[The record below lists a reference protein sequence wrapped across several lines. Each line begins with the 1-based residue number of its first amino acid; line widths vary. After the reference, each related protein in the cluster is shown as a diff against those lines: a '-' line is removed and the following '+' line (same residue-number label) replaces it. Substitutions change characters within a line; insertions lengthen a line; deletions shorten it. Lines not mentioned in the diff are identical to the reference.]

1 MISLRIWSRRDL
13 VCREAVELV
22 SDYLEGVLS
31 GAQRRRL
38 EAHLA
43 RCPNCPEYLAQIRA
57 VITLA
62 GSVTPEDLTPHARS
76 EFIRLYKRWRAE
88 GALDAEA

>member
-1 MISLRIWSRRDL
+1 MSLRIWSRRDL

-43 RCPNCPEYLAQIRA
+43 QCPNCPEYLAQIRA

-76 EFIRLYKRWRAE
+76 EFIRLYKRWRPE